1 MNKSCI
7 IVNSLVDKAL
17 FEYKQLT
24 IIEIDLDKKRSLRFI
39 SVFVFC
45 HSFSCSQ
52 QLEIFESR
60 S

>member
-24 IIEIDLDKKRSLRFI
+24 IIEIDLDKNT
-39 SVFVFC
+39 
-45 HSFSCSQ
+45 
-52 QLEIFESR
+52 
-60 S
+60 